1 MTLVDLFRFSL
12 KGLTGHGL
20 RTALSLLGVVIG
32 VAAVVILTA
41 LGEGARRYVIDQFAS
56 LGTNLLIVVP
66 GKTETTGTVGAG
78 GVPNDLTLGDAEAL
92 LRAIPE
98 IQRVAPLT
106 MATEQ
111 VAFGER
117 RRQVAILGTTSEYQL
132 RW

>member
-1 MTLVDLFRFSL
+1 MTLADLLRFSL

-32 VAAVVILTA
+32 VAAVLILTA

-78 GVPNDLTLGDAEAL
+78 GVPNDLTLQDAEAL
-92 LRAIPE
+92 VREFRA
-98 IQRVAPLT
+98 
-106 MATEQ
+106 
-111 VAFGER
+111 R
-117 RRQVAILGTTSEYQL
+117 R
-132 RW
+132 

>member
-1 MTLVDLFRFSL
+1 MTLADLFRFSV

-32 VAAVVILTA
+32 VAAVVVLTA

-78 GVPNDLTLGDAEAL
+78 GVPNDLTLQDARSAGAL
-92 LRAIPE
+92 DSRDPTCGSSDHGY
-98 IQRVAPLT
+98 RT
-106 MATEQ
+106 GR
-111 VAFGER
+111 FR
-117 RRQVAILGTTSEYQL
+117 
-132 RW
+132 